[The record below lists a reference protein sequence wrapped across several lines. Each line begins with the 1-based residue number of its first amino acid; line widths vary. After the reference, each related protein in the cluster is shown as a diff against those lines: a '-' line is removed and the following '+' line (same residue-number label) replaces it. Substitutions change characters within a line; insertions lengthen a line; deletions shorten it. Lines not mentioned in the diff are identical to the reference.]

1 MKKFYSLFL
10 ILTALLCSGNAWGA
24 SPLTVADGSATENH
38 SPVWGDW
45 LNAASRSQV
54 LYPASLLSEM
64 ENSNITSMTFYLSS
78 SASAAWTSEF
88 TIGLAVV
95 EESSFAYDG
104 GYYGNTYYYN
114 SAATTTVYTG
124 TLDGT
129 GSTMVITFDTP
140 FLYEGGNLLVNFSAT
155 GGNWKDATFAGET
168 QTAYLSIASH
178 SGAEVTSTGYGYQ
191 FLPKTSFAYTEA
203 APITCAKPTTVTVAE
218 ENITFNSATITL
230 AGLTNATVEY
240 KKKSATDYSVA
251 QAGVTGNSYLLEN
264 LDSYT
269 EYDVQVKNVCGGTDG
284 ESKYVKASFRTKCG
298 PKTIP
303 FEAYGFDDIT
313 YSYGQYAIPACWDK
327 IASGNYPYVYGYNGK
342 SGNSLYFNGTSEQAI
357 IFPDFSKSI
366 AGHTLT
372 FYHRES
378 VDENWYG
385 TNYVY
390 SKFEVGYV
398 LNNVFTT
405 ISGPLAQLSAYAA
418 DPTEVA
424 FTEALPTGAKLAIR
438 YAGGAN
444 NGSGYIDDIAIKVT
458 PSCEKPTL
466 NNATDQTFEGATFTW
481 DGSAA
486 QYQYAVVAS
495 GASVEAWSEPTSD
508 KTYTVTGQ
516 AAATTFDFY
525 VRSYCSSTEQSEGV
539 KKSFTTATVTAP
551 TNVIISGETTDGAN
565 ASWDAVAGISQYQ
578 YVVMEAGV
586 AADWTSPTTV
596 NTNAATISGLL
607 PGQSYDF
614 YVRSYYAANGATSSA
629 TPKKN
634 FKTTCEDISSIAAW
648 TDGGFEESDA
658 NEVPNCW
665 IAKTSDESNTYKP
678 AMYVNTS
685 YSYVRTGSKS
695 LLMKAYNDSG
705 EGYAIFPVISDAS
718 LSSLQLKFWQK
729 KETAAFILKV
739 GYLTNI
745 NDLSTFVELHT
756 CADAT
761 AWTEEVVNLS
771 TLPNGAR
778 LAFYYFGT
786 SSTSKYSVGVDDIS
800 FVTPPTCS
808 KPTTLN
814 EATDITPEGA
824 TFSWEGDAD
833 YFQYICVAGGTAE
846 GDIDWTASTK
856 VAKAETNQAV
866 LSGKAAGTY
875 DFYVRSWCSES
886 EQSEALKKSFTT
898 ATVEAPTIGT
908 ITTTNNSA
916 NASWT
921 APTGISYSVQYQWS
935 INGTDWSEPTSELS
949 AAITSLE
956 QNTNYTFYVRSYYD
970 ATHQSAEVTK
980 AFTTEC
986 DPIAVSAAEYAETFD
1001 DITSGIPAC
1010 WKNNEGTTT
1019 TESYKWNSAASGQ
1032 NGRCVR
1038 FESKNNE
1045 TDRTNIL
1052 ASPLFE
1058 LNADADLSFYVKNFK
1073 GGDYKV
1079 QIAVDGGAREDLFTD
1094 LTNIQ
1099 NWTKKEAALTAYNG
1113 HTIQFFFCGTS
1124 NWSESNDGFLYLDE
1138 FKIIPTAC
1146 RKPASDPVVSS
1157 KDDSH
1162 ATLTWTAGGTNTD
1175 YQFALVLKDEAP
1187 VWETANVI
1195 SELTKSFENLSPLTW
1210 YDFYVRT
1217 YCDELNQSEARKVTF
1232 QTDCGVYALPF
1243 NEDFNSVAANNIP
1256 KCWDNAEGTSTD
1268 YYKWKGYTYGG
1279 TQGTN
1284 CVRFNSSTNDNGAT
1298 NVLATPTIQLG
1309 EGNLLTFYA
1318 KNPTGGALKVQI
1330 KEEGEEAVDLLTSG
1344 LTDLTE
1350 WTLKYVA
1357 IPAAYNNKA
1366 VQILFHATSNEGDA
1380 NAYIYIDD
1388 VRVARG
1394 ETFTDTESNQSRF
1407 TTLKAA
1413 GETID
1418 VIFNRTMLYNGDYN
1432 TLCLPFS
1439 LSAAQLAASPLAN
1452 FNLKAFDFATIEN
1465 EELQIAIASAL
1476 SIEAGVPYFV
1486 AFQGDEAN
1494 QTVQLYQDVVIT
1506 ADVPGNIEN
1515 GDVIYQGVFNP
1526 VDLSANDKS
1535 VLFLAAGNTIYWPAQ
1550 NKTVKGFRAYFNVTV
1565 GGGALQIK
1573 KGMPVRIVERAEV
1586 TTGIDNTNVENVTL
1600 KFIENNQVVII
1611 RNGVKYT
1618 VQGQKIQ

>member
-1 MKKFYSLFL
+1 MKKFYSLIL
-10 ILTALLCSGNAWGA
+10 ILTALLFSGNVWGTTPFTEGFETSITPDGWNRIHVSGTPVWQRSSSDGYV
-24 SPLTVADGSATENH
+24 SPHGGSYYAKKQYNSSKNENYLVMPQL
-38 SPVWGDW
+38 SPV
-45 LNAASRSQV
+45 
-54 LYPASLLSEM
+54 
-64 ENSNITSMTFYLSS
+64 
-78 SASAAWTSEF
+78 
-88 TIGLAVV
+88 
-95 EESSFAYDG
+95 
-104 GYYGNTYYYN
+104 
-114 SAATTTVYTG
+114 
-124 TLDGT
+124 
-129 GSTMVITFDTP
+129 
-140 FLYEGGNLLVNFSAT
+140 
-155 GGNWKDATFAGET
+155 AGET
-168 QTAYLSIASH
+168 LQFYLASQNYAG
-178 SGAEVTSTGYGYQ
+178 S
-191 FLPKTSFAYTEA
+191 
-203 APITCAKPTTVTVAE
+203 TVTVE
-218 ENITFNSATITL
+218 VS
-230 AGLTNATVEY
+230 
-240 KKKSATDYSVA
+240 
-251 QAGVTGNSYLLEN
+251 
-264 LDSYT
+264 
-269 EYDVQVKNVCGGTDG
+269 
-284 ESKYVKASFRTKCG
+284 EST
-298 PKTIP
+298 P
-303 FEAYGFDDIT
+303 EA
-313 YSYGQYAIPACWDK
+313 A
-327 IASGNYPYVYGYNGK
+327 N
-342 SGNSLYFNGTSEQAI
+342 
-357 IFPDFSKSI
+357 
-366 AGHTLT
+366 
-372 FYHRES
+372 
-378 VDENWYG
+378 
-385 TNYVY
+385 
-390 SKFEVGYV
+390 
-398 LNNVFTT
+398 FTT
-405 ISGPLAQLSAYAA
+405 ILATYKSNVDINNSWGTAKEISLSAYAGQNIY
-418 DPTEVA
+418 VA
-424 FTEALPTGAKLAIR
+424 FHVVDKDGGHIYLDDVSIIAPVTCPKTGMPSVSNIGQTTATISWAEGGSETAWNLRYKAASASDWTYVNGLTTKSHNLTGLMAGKTTYNYEVQADCGGGDASDWNAGTPFQTECGAISVAAEDWKDGFEGYTTGFSTTAPGCWGIL
-438 YAGGAN
+438 GAN
-444 NGSGYIDDIAIKVT
+444 ASQYSNPRIYVNNSSSYVKTGTKSLYVVSSSSDDSYIIFPEFEAPLNTLQIVFSHKSEANYSNIIKASHLTLGYVTDVNDATTFHALREEFTRSTSWTTEEESLADIPAADLASARLALKVGAGEDGGYFTGIDDITISAL

-466 NNATDQTFEGATFTW
+466 NNATDETFEGATFTW

-508 KTYTVTGQ
+508 KTYAVTGQ

-525 VRSYCSSTEQSEGV
+525 VRSYCSSTEQSDDV

-565 ASWDAVAGISQYQ
+565 ASWDAVVGISQYQ
-578 YVVMEAGV
+578 YVVMEAGEPV
-586 AADWTSPTTV
+586 DWTSPTTV

-614 YVRSYYAANGATSSA
+614 YVRSYYAANGATSTA

-695 LLMKAYNDSG
+695 LLMKAYDDSG

-761 AWTEEVVNLS
+761 AWTEEVINLS

-786 SSTSKYSVGVDDIS
+786 SSTSKYSVGIDDIS

-856 VAKAETNQAV
+856 VAKAVAPATSQAV

-980 AFTTEC
+980 TFTTEC

-1032 NGRCVR
+1032 SGRCVR
-1038 FESKNNE
+1038 FESKENG
-1045 TDRTNIL
+1045 TGKTNIL

-1124 NWSESNDGFLYLDE
+1124 NWSENSNGYLYLDE
-1138 FKIIPTAC
+1138 FKITPTAC

-1187 VWETANVI
+1187 VWETANVV

-1256 KCWDNAEGTSTD
+1256 ECWDNAEGTSTD

-1318 KNPTGGALKVQI
+1318 MNPTGGDFKVQI
-1330 KEEGEEAVDLLTSG
+1330 KEEGEAAVDLLTSG

-1357 IPAAYNNKA
+1357 IPAVYNNKK

-1394 ETFTDTESNQSRF
+1394 EAFTDTESNQSRF

-1413 GETID
+1413 GETMD

-1465 EELQIAIASAL
+1465 EELQIAIASAS
-1476 SIEAGVPYFV
+1476 SIEAGIPYFV
-1486 AFQGDEAN
+1486 AFQGNEAN

-1565 GGGALQIK
+1565 GGGALHIK

-1586 TTGIDNTNVENVTL
+1586 TTGIDNTNVENATL